1 MFLST
6 ARFKKENKE
15 EEKEKDRKGRE
26 NECDKRVLTEKKR
39 LDERDVDC
47 QTKIEKYK
55 RQRLI

>member
-1 MFLST
+1 MST

-15 EEKEKDRKGRE
+15 EEKEKS
-26 NECDKRVLTEKKR
+26 KRVLAEKKR